1 MLAQSYATQMRA
13 QAVRENNKK
22 KAELIAQ
29 EASEADA
36 KVDMLKKQSA
46 EAMQVERSLRPHT
59 LVASLRP
66 HTSMSYALK

>member
-1 MLAQSYATQMRA
+1 VNQLDQGAMLAQSYATQMRA

-22 KAELIAQ
+22 KAELVAQ

-46 EAMQVERSLRPHT
+46 EAMQVEPSSRHHT
-59 LVASLRP
+59 LVA
-66 HTSMSYALK
+66 